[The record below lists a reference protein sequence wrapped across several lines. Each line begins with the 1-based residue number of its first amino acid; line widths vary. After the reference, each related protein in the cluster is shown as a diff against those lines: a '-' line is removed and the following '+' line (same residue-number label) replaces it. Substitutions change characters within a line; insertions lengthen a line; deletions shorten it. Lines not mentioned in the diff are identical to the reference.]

1 MRLRKKFFPILFV
14 GLSLFVFRFIASA
27 GLITED
33 WYSILIAGQK
43 AGFMFQ
49 RTEPIQREGRPLLRT
64 VSETKIVLNRL
75 GTRVEMLS
83 SAEYVETESGRLVEV
98 ESELKYSALPV
109 RTEARVE
116 DGRVVMKTFSGGSA
130 QERKIPFS
138 GELLGPEGMR
148 LASERGLK
156 KPGDSVTFQ
165 SFLPELSQL
174 VLVTQTLIAVERL
187 PGPGPQRAVL
197 RVEES
202 YAAYPQK
209 RTVWLDRQGRTLRS
223 SDTSPFG
230 ELAVRLTTKEEALD
244 LSQAGNIP
252 AEQFR
257 NTMIRSNIRLP
268 QARLI
273 DSVTLRLEKKSTPAE
288 IGWPAFDA
296 SGQTILNS
304 TGEKLTLKIERPPA
318 SSDRPATDKSRPPS
332 SAGRRSSESA
342 AQMEEM
348 TRSNLYLNS
357 DDALLKKT
365 VDEALAGE
373 NDPFR
378 RALLLRN
385 WVSGHMQFDLGIAFA
400 PSSEIIRNLKGTCA
414 EYAILLAAMLRAAG
428 IPSRFL
434 MGYVYLNGI
443 WGGHAWVEA
452 YISGLWLPFD
462 AAVIGPGVADAAR
475 FALASSSL
483 NEGLGELLAGGQSL
497 LGNIAVT
504 VLGYSLRGKKVEVDP
519 RAPLSIVLGDQYLN
533 TGLGM
538 RIRKPA
544 GFVFTDLDKTW
555 PDRTLLAMKGPEGE
569 TLRIYQ
575 DQWRPGKNSEEQAF
589 GLLESLLQGG
599 DRSYLEYRGR
609 LCPLVKASGKAAAAI
624 PSGVDVWL
632 IQAEGGRALELLK
645 TILSSSIVGPLWP
658 VPETF
663 ENHPGRPERVAPP
676 PH

>member
-1 MRLRKKFFPILFV
+1 MRPRKKFFPILFV
-14 GLSLFVFRFIASA
+14 GLALFVFRFNASA
-27 GLITED
+27 GRPAEE
-33 WYSILIAGQK
+33 WYSVLLAGHK
-43 AGFMFQ
+43 AGYLFQ
-49 RTEPIQREGRPLLRT
+49 RTEQIERQGKPLLRT
-64 VSETKIVLNRL
+64 LSETKIVLNRL

-83 SAEYVETESGRLVEV
+83 NAEYFETENGRLMEV

-116 DGRVVMKTFSGGSA
+116 DGQVAMKTFSGGSV

-148 LASERGLK
+148 LASERSLK

-165 SFLPELSQL
+165 SFLPELTQL
-174 VLVTQTLIAVERL
+174 VLVSQTLIAVERL
-187 PGPGPQRAVL
+187 PGAGPQREAL

-202 YAAYPQK
+202 YLTYPQK

-223 SDTSPFG
+223 SDSSPFG
-230 ELAVRLTTKEEALD
+230 ELTICLTTKQEALD
-244 LSQAGNIP
+244 LAQAGNIP
-252 AEQFR
+252 TEQFL
-257 NTMIRSNIRLP
+257 NTLVRANIRLP

-273 DSVTLRLEKKSTPAE
+273 DSMILRLEKKSKPAE
-288 IGWPAFDA
+288 TSWPAFDA
-296 SGQTILNS
+296 FGQTILNKS
-304 TGEKLTLKIERPPA
+304 GEMLTLKIERPA
-318 SSDRPATDKSRPPS
+318 ALSGRPATNASIAPS
-332 SAGRRSSESA
+332 KAGRRPSEPP

-357 DDALLKKT
+357 DDAFLKKT
-365 VDEALAGE
+365 VDETLAGE
-373 NDPFR
+373 SDPFR

-434 MGYVYLNGI
+434 MGYVYLNGM

-452 YISGLWLPFD
+452 YIGGLWLPFD

-475 FALASSSL
+475 FALAGSSL

-497 LGNIAVT
+497 FGNIGVT
-504 VLGYSLRGKKVEVDP
+504 VLGYGLEGKKIEVDP
-519 RAPLSIVLGDQYLN
+519 RAPVSIVRGDRYFN
-533 TGLGM
+533 AGLMM

-544 GFVFTDLDKTW
+544 GFIFTDLDKTW

-569 TLRIYQ
+569 TLRIDQ

-589 GLLESLLQGG
+589 GLLESLLPGG
-599 DRSYLEYRGR
+599 VRSRLEYRGR
-609 LCPLVKASGKAAAAI
+609 LCPLVKAPGKAAASI
-624 PSGVDVWL
+624 VDGVDIWL
-632 IQAEGGRALELLK
+632 VEAEGGRALELLK
-645 TILSSSIVGPLWP
+645 TILSSSTIGLL
-658 VPETF
+658 
-663 ENHPGRPERVAPP
+663 RPP
-676 PH
+676 PDTDEKRPAR